1 MWVNLVPDNLY
12 KLKRDKNNEIES
24 KKDFEGNKVEKKA
37 SNGQKRLKSIWNK
50 NPFTNYDF
58 ANRIEFP
65 LRECLHFGCV
75 STNFSSL
82 P

>member
-1 MWVNLVPDNLY
+1 MKEEELFREYPIL
-12 KLKRDKNNEIES
+12 S
-24 KKDFEGNKVEKKA
+24 KKVEMVEKKA
-37 SNGQKRLKSIWNK
+37 TNGQKRLKSIWNK